1 MGIVCLAITKH
12 AAATAT
18 EIPRRNSRVCGHLPH
33 YDDGCGDVPSR
44 SIACIGFVVSCIHP
58 SELLDLAEVVFDE
71 VSPFVGC
78 GIVGDV
84 QDAVA
89 FCWNDGIGPSAKQLG
104 AQVVCIKG
112 LVGHQGVEGQ
122 PFDQG
127 RHPDNFT
134 ALTRQKHEA
143 HQVAERVCQRQNL
156 RRQPAFRAPDRLI
169 SSPPFAPLAF
179 W

>member
-1 MGIVCLAITKH
+1 M
-12 AAATAT
+12 
-18 EIPRRNSRVCGHLPH
+18 
-33 YDDGCGDVPSR
+33 
-44 SIACIGFVVSCIHP
+44 
-58 SELLDLAEVVFDE
+58 
-71 VSPFVGC
+71 SPFVGF
-78 GIVGDV
+78 GIVRDV

-89 FCWNDGIGPSAKQLG
+89 FGGNDGLCIPAIQLG

-112 LVGHQGVEGQ
+112 LFGHQGVESQ

-127 RHPDNFT
+127 RHAGNFV
-134 ALTRQKHEA
+134 ALTWKKRKA
-143 HQVAERVCQRQNL
+143 HQVAKRVRQGQNF